1 MKKILIMMMTTA
13 FSLSAFSEIYLIEK
27 SESIGVWC
35 VNTYV
40 FVGHSGALVQLY
52 SRAENKPLSCKI
64 YEKYK
69 K

>member
-13 FSLSAFSEIYLIEK
+13 FSLGAYSEIYLIERQ
-27 SESIGVWC
+27 ESIGVWC

-40 FVGHSGALVQLY
+40 FVGHAGALVQLY
-52 SRAENKPLSCKI
+52 SRTDNKPQSCKI